1 MTDATVTVGIGFLV
15 NLLLLAFAIGKSQQ
29 KTAGEMEK
37 LRENVNGTG
46 KKIGKVIF
54 FLEETAEGSERQRLT
69 DILK

>member
-1 MTDATVTVGIGFLV
+1 MTDAVVTVGIGFLV

-29 KTAGEMEK
+29 KTAGEIEK